1 MKRPT
6 TEGSD
11 ASGSEGPLS
20 GRDQI
25 SVCDRTEIGL
35 KLCHVIFIF
44 ILRGIFL
51 HMQMPLLEV
60 IVLSEIRA
68 FFLLCAIVLHPYFN
82 DAKLMQMFSL
92 ELFVFVSWS
101 LSSSNVCPLVQK
113 KKIKNLSS
121 FACVAICLNG
131 EQVDLKLF
139 LLLCS

>member
-1 MKRPT
+1 MKRPA

-60 IVLSEIRA
+60 MVLSEIRA

-92 ELFVFVSWS
+92 ALFVFVSLS
-101 LSSSNVCPLVQK
+101 LSLHLIYTLLYRK
-113 KKIKNLSS
+113 KKITNEISLTS
-121 FACVAICLNG
+121 
-131 EQVDLKLF
+131 Q
-139 LLLCS
+139 

>member
-1 MKRPT
+1 MKRPA

-20 GRDQI
+20 GRYQI
-25 SVCDRTEIGL
+25 SVCDKTEIGL

-60 IVLSEIRA
+60 MVLSEIRA

-92 ELFVFVSWS
+92 ALFVFVSLS
-101 LSSSNVCPLVQK
+101 LSLHLIYTLLYRK
-113 KKIKNLSS
+113 KKITNEISLTS
-121 FACVAICLNG
+121 
-131 EQVDLKLF
+131 Q
-139 LLLCS
+139 

>member
-1 MKRPT
+1 MKRPS

-60 IVLSEIRA
+60 MVLSEIRA

-92 ELFVFVSWS
+92 ALFVFVSLS
-101 LSSSNVCPLVQK
+101 LSLHLIYTLLYRK
-113 KKIKNLSS
+113 KKITNEISLTS
-121 FACVAICLNG
+121 
-131 EQVDLKLF
+131 Q
-139 LLLCS
+139 

>member
-1 MKRPT
+1 MKRPS

-35 KLCHVIFIF
+35 RLCHVIFIF

-60 IVLSEIRA
+60 MVLSEIRA

-92 ELFVFVSWS
+92 ALFVFVSLS
-101 LSSSNVCPLVQK
+101 LSLHLIYTLLYRK
-113 KKIKNLSS
+113 KKITNEISLTS
-121 FACVAICLNG
+121 
-131 EQVDLKLF
+131 Q
-139 LLLCS
+139 